1 MRFVNRFHLFLVSLG
16 VAVAFAVVFGSE
28 IVELKKRI
36 TKEYFAHKEFV
47 FNLKNASGHQKR
59 VPTEKEVRRI
69 LERHRIKVKSIYQS
83 EGTVEVKAED
93 VEWRFL
99 PVLIRDIEKIY
110 RIKSLSAVD
119 NTGKGY
125 FELRMVVE

>member
-1 MRFVNRFHLFLVSLG
+1 MRFVNRFHLLLVSLA
-16 VAVAFAVVFGSE
+16 VALAFAVVFGSE

-36 TKEYFAHKEFV
+36 TKEYFSHKEFI
-47 FNLKNASGHQKR
+47 FNFKNASGNQKK
-59 VPTEKEVRRI
+59 VPTEKEVRGI

-83 EGTVEVKAED
+83 EGAVEVKAED

-99 PVLIRDIEKIY
+99 PVLVRDIEKIY

-119 NTGKGY
+119 NTGKGN
-125 FELRMVVE
+125 FELRMVIE